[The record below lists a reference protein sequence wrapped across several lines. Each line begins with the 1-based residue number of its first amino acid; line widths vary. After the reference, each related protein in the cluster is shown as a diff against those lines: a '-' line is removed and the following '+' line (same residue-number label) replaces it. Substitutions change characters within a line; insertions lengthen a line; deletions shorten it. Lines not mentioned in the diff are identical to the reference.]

1 MPARSRV
8 QTIALPMRTLW
19 NKGALTLGNAA
30 PDHFAGSGAL
40 AGFQI
45 GDLSREVAVFV
56 GEIAGTCYRG
66 PLATGVDRSFGSVA
80 AQAVKFTGRPEAI
93 RRLIEA
99 GFGKAKPYSYKSLAR
114 VRKLRSTN
122 KSAGRAR

>member
-19 NKGALTLGNAA
+19 NKGALTLGNAVRINSRA
-30 PDHFAGSGAL
+30 VAR
-40 AGFQI
+40 FQI

-80 AQAVKFTGRPEAI
+80 AQAVRFTGRPEAI

>member
-19 NKGALTLGNAA
+19 NKGALTLGNAVRINSRA
-30 PDHFAGSGAL
+30 VAR
-40 AGFQI
+40 FQI

-80 AQAVKFTGRPEAI
+80 AQAVRVTGRPEAI

-99 GFGKAKPYSYKSLAR
+99 GFGKPNPTATTASPA
-114 VRKLRSTN
+114 
-122 KSAGRAR
+122 

>member
-56 GEIAGTCYRG
+56 GG
-66 PLATGVDRSFGSVA
+66 DRRHLLPGSA
-80 AQAVKFTGRPEAI
+80 CH
-93 RRLIEA
+93 
-99 GFGKAKPYSYKSLAR
+99 
-114 VRKLRSTN
+114 RS
-122 KSAGRAR
+122 

>member
-19 NKGALTLGNAA
+19 NKGALTLGNAVRINSRA
-30 PDHFAGSGAL
+30 VAR
-40 AGFQI
+40 FQI

-80 AQAVKFTGRPEAI
+80 AQAVRFTGRPEAI

-99 GFGKAKPYSYKSLAR
+99 GFGKAKPYSDNSLAG